1 MTHRER
7 VRTAIQH
14 KEPDRVPVGEWLID
28 KNLMAR
34 ILKKD
39 VKTLDLFSDTV
50 KVCELLGLDLKG
62 VDCTFEPSPYKIVLG
77 TSKSGRAIVR
87 DAWGAVYEES
97 EFGSLTASLIEFPI
111 KKPQDVYDYEFPPLY
126 YYEENVCMVD
136 RWVKETDFM
145 IAADVWG
152 GRGMITPLMGYENYM
167 IWSITNPKELEFI
180 IRQFTAYNAQVAKMY
195 IDAGVH
201 IVLVDDDI
209 AGNQGPF
216 MSPDFYQR
224 ILFPALKDQI
234 STIKKY
240 AKERNRELFVFFHS
254 DGYITPLLDDLIDL
268 GIDGLHPLEP
278 AAGVD
283 IGWVKK
289 QHGNKICLMGNLDT
303 REILPYGTPKD
314 VEQEVKRV
322 ILSAALG
329 GGLIISSANM
339 LTADVPEENV
349 FAIYQAVQKYGKYP
363 VT

>member
-1 MTHRER
+1 M
-7 VRTAIQH
+7 
-14 KEPDRVPVGEWLID
+14 
-28 KNLMAR
+28 
-34 ILKKD
+34 
-39 VKTLDLFSDTV
+39 
-50 KVCELLGLDLKG
+50 
-62 VDCTFEPSPYKIVLG
+62 
-77 TSKSGRAIVR
+77 
-87 DAWGAVYEES
+87 YEES

-224 ILFPALKDQI
+224 FLLKR
-234 STIKKY
+234 S
-240 AKERNRELFVFFHS
+240 N
-254 DGYITPLLDDLIDL
+254 
-268 GIDGLHPLEP
+268 
-278 AAGVD
+278 
-283 IGWVKK
+283 
-289 QHGNKICLMGNLDT
+289 
-303 REILPYGTPKD
+303 
-314 VEQEVKRV
+314 
-322 ILSAALG
+322 
-329 GGLIISSANM
+329 
-339 LTADVPEENV
+339 
-349 FAIYQAVQKYGKYP
+349 IYHKVC
-363 VT
+363 